1 MSTSIHEIKGEI
13 EERYARYTARKFG
26 ILFFLLTSLVI
37 LAIAVVPLGAAS
49 LSIGEVFHAIFSR
62 GSSHA
67 DIIIWQLRLP
77 RILMAIICG
86 MGLALSGAVVQGVL
100 HNPLASPFTLGVSSA
115 AFFGGMIGGAFGV
128 VMGLNVGF
136 AFIFVKVGFAFFFGM
151 LALFLIY
158 GISKR
163 RGMTSETVI
172 LCGICLMYLFLA
184 LTSVAGM
191 MGGAIGMS
199 QILSGFLVSS
209 SWDSVLTT
217 AIFLII
223 TFPLLMWCAR
233 DLNAMA
239 LGDDTA
245 TSVGI
250 NVNRTRMISMVL
262 ATLIVSSIVCFTG
275 VIGFVCLISPFIA
288 RSVMGNDHRFIFP
301 SSALIGALL
310 LLGTDT
316 LARTAIQPIEIPVGM
331 IMTIIGVPF
340 ILYLAVKRSGYA

>member
-1 MSTSIHEIKGEI
+1 MNIHEIK
-13 EERYARYTARKFG
+13 EEMEGRYARYTARKFG
-26 ILFFLLTSLVI
+26 FIFILLASLI
-37 LAIAVVPLGAAS
+37 ALAILTIPLGAAS
-49 LSIGEVFHAIFSR
+49 MSVGDVITSIFSGGSGHADMIIWELSI
-62 GSSHA
+62 
-67 DIIIWQLRLP
+67 P

-128 VMGLNVGF
+128 GMGLN
-136 AFIFVKVGFAFFFGM
+136 VGFAFFFGM
-151 LALFLIY
+151 LALFLMY

-172 LCGICLMYLFLA
+172 LCGICLMYLFLVMTSLMSGLGGSIGGILL
-184 LTSVAGM
+184 LTGN
-191 MGGAIGMS
+191 
-199 QILSGFLVSS
+199 LVSS
-209 SWDSVLTT
+209 SWDSLSITS
-217 AIFLII
+217 IFLAI
-223 TFPLLMWCAR
+223 TFPLLMKYAW

-245 TSVGI
+245 TSAGV
-250 NVNRTRMISMVL
+250 NVKRTRLIVMVL
-262 ATLIVSSIVCFTG
+262 ATLIVSAIVCFTG

-288 RSVMGNDHRFIFP
+288 RMVMGNDHRFIFP

-331 IMTIIGVPF
+331 ITTIIGVPF
-340 ILYLAVKRSGYA
+340 ILYLAIKRSGYV

>member
-1 MSTSIHEIKGEI
+1 MGLSVNGEI
-13 EERYARYTARKFG
+13 EERYAKYTARKFV
-26 ILFFLLTSLVI
+26 ILFALLASLII
-37 LAIAVVPLGAAS
+37 LAIAVTPLGAAS
-49 LSIGEVFHAIFSR
+49 LSVGDVFHSLFSR
-62 GSSHA
+62 GSSRA

-77 RILMAIICG
+77 RILMAIVCG

-128 VMGLNVGF
+128 GMGLN
-136 AFIFVKVGFAFFFGM
+136 VGFAFFFGM

-184 LTSVAGM
+184 LTSL
-191 MGGAIGMS
+191 
-199 QILSGFLVSS
+199 LSGLGGSIGGILLLTGDLVSS
-209 SWDSVLTT
+209 SWDSVFITF
-217 AIFLII
+217 IFLAI
-223 TFPLLMWCAR
+223 TFPLLMKYTW

-245 TSVGI
+245 TSAGV
-250 NVNRTRMISMVL
+250 NVNRTRLIVMVL

-288 RSVMGNDHRFIFP
+288 RMVMGNDHRFIFP

-340 ILYLAVKRSGYA
+340 ILYLAVKRSGYT

>member
-1 MSTSIHEIKGEI
+1 MNIREIKGEI
-13 EERYARYTARKFG
+13 EERYAKYTARKFG
-26 ILFFLLTSLVI
+26 ILFALLASLVI

-62 GSSHA
+62 GSGRA
-67 DIIIWQLRLP
+67 DIIVWQLRLP
-77 RILMAIICG
+77 RIAMAIICG
-86 MGLALSGAVVQGVL
+86 TGLALSGAVVQGVL

-115 AFFGGMIGGAFGV
+115 AFFGGMIGGAFGAG
-128 VMGLNVGF
+128 MGLN
-136 AFIFVKVGFAFFFGM
+136 VGFAFFFGM

-163 RGMTSETVI
+163 RGMTPETVI

-217 AIFLII
+217 FVFLII

-250 NVNRTRMISMVL
+250 NVKRTRMISMVL

-340 ILYLAVKRSGYA
+340 ILYLAVKRSGYT

>member
-1 MSTSIHEIKGEI
+1 MSMSIREIKGEI
-13 EERYARYTARKFG
+13 EERYAKYTARKFV
-26 ILFFLLTSLVI
+26 ILFALIASLI
-37 LAIAVVPLGAAS
+37 ALAIAVTPLGAAS
-49 LSIGEVFHAIFSR
+49 LSVGDVFHSLFYR
-62 GSSHA
+62 GSSRA

-77 RILMAIICG
+77 RIAMAIICG

-128 VMGLNVGF
+128 GMGLN
-136 AFIFVKVGFAFFFGM
+136 VGFAFFFGM

-163 RGMTSETVI
+163 RGMTPETVI

-217 AIFLII
+217 FVFLII

-250 NVNRTRMISMVL
+250 NVKRTRMISMVL

-288 RSVMGNDHRFIFP
+288 RMVMGNDHRFIFP
-301 SSALIGALL
+301 CSALIGALL

-316 LARTAIQPIEIPVGM
+316 LARTAMQPIEIPVGM

-340 ILYLAVKRSGYA
+340 ILYLAVKRSGYT